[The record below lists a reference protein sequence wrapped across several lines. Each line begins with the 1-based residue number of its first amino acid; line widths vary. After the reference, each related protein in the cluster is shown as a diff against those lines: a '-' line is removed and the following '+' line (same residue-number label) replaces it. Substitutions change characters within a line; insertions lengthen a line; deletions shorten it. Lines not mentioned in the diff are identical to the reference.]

1 MSSASVNISS
11 RWNVDFL
18 KAKSLKTDPF
28 AESIIKEVAKNQDFS
43 SLRELFKALDTNDD
57 IANNK
62 NLPPIVNDYF
72 KDNDELPAWA
82 DFKKIKIA
90 QEVFKENGP
99 EIALILNYKALPL
112 CYACK
117 NGAKVLATTGR
128 LTSVGND
135 TSKMMRRLLETS
147 QMVINVMT
155 EGGLS
160 PKGKGII
167 TVKKVRLY
175 HAAIRFFLLNS
186 NSNNYKWDTQ
196 HYGLPINQEE
206 MAGTL
211 MAFSALVLNGLTQL
225 GIELTKEQKDAYMHC
240 WNIVGHYIGLE
251 PDLYPND
258 FEDGWNLGIE
268 IIKRNQEESADG
280 KFLIDSLILN
290 SKSYF
295 FKGEIMD
302 FIPAYLIKFFVEDVS
317 KTINVDLNKVL
328 GLEEHFNLFEKIGGK
343 LFLES
348 FDLVDG
354 IEDHA
359 PVIKKIVEKFSTKHL
374 QELVNHYLKV
384 NNVAFYI
391 PGNLKENWKL
401 N

>member
-1 MSSASVNISS
+1 MSSASVNISN
-11 RWNVDFL
+11 RWKADFL
-18 KAKSLKTDPF
+18 KAKSLRTDPF
-28 AESIIKEVAKNQDFS
+28 AESIIQEVAKNRDFS
-43 SLRELFKALDTNDD
+43 SLRDLFKALDSNDD

-62 NLPPIVNDYF
+62 NLPTSVNNYF
-72 KDNDELPAWA
+72 KDNDDLPAWA
-82 DFKKIKIA
+82 DAHKIKIA
-90 QEVFKENGP
+90 QDLFKENGP

-147 QMVINVMT
+147 QMVINVMS

-186 NSNNYKWDTQ
+186 NNNFKWDTQ

-290 SKSYF
+290 AKSYF
-295 FKGEIMD
+295 FKGEMMD
-302 FIPAYLIKFFVEDVS
+302 FIPAYLIKFFVKDVS
-317 KTINVDLNKVL
+317 ETINVDLNKVL

-343 LFLES
+343 LFLET
-348 FDLVDG
+348 FDLLDG
-354 IEDHA
+354 IEDHV
-359 PVIKKIVEKFSTKHL
+359 PVIKKIVEKYSTTHL

-391 PGNLKENWKL
+391 PGNLKDNWKL

>member
-1 MSSASVNISS
+1 MSSSSVNISS

>member
-1 MSSASVNISS
+1 
-11 RWNVDFL
+11 
-18 KAKSLKTDPF
+18 
-28 AESIIKEVAKNQDFS
+28 
-43 SLRELFKALDTNDD
+43 
-57 IANNK
+57 
-62 NLPPIVNDYF
+62 
-72 KDNDELPAWA
+72 
-82 DFKKIKIA
+82 
-90 QEVFKENGP
+90 
-99 EIALILNYKALPL
+99 
-112 CYACK
+112 
-117 NGAKVLATTGR
+117 
-128 LTSVGND
+128 
-135 TSKMMRRLLETS
+135 
-147 QMVINVMT
+147 
-155 EGGLS
+155 
-160 PKGKGII
+160 
-167 TVKKVRLY
+167 
-175 HAAIRFFLLNS
+175 
-186 NSNNYKWDTQ
+186 
-196 HYGLPINQEE
+196 